1 MPRVTEGYAG
11 ALERELGFDRQLA
24 ERACEDLAEYLDE
37 MADAGMEA
45 AEAER
50 RFGDVQDIARSYAS
64 AAMPTRLR
72 QTLSVAGWLAL
83 ATFLFMRWRSM
94 QLGFES
100 FAHPTLLGAID
111 GAGFLVGAAA
121 LIVAWRRGRSQAAS
135 GMRAPLV
142 FAAVA
147 IGVSTTAS
155 LLRALP
161 ALGGP
166 DGALILGTG
175 LVQLG
180 MLALLIRW
188 LLLVSRY
195 RRVSGEV

>member
-1 MPRVTEGYAG
+1 MRRLTGDYAG

-24 ERACEDLAEYLDE
+24 ARAREDLAEYLDE
-37 MADAGMEA
+37 MADAGLEP

-50 RFGDVQDIARSYAS
+50 RFGDVQDIARSYAN
-64 AAMPTRLR
+64 AALPGRLR
-72 QTLSVAGWLAL
+72 QTLVAAGWLAL

-100 FAHPTLLGAID
+100 FAHPTLLGVVD

-121 LIVAWRRGRSQAAS
+121 LIVAWRRSRARSTD
-135 GMRAPLV
+135 MRAPLI
-142 FAAVA
+142 FAAAA
-147 IGVSTTAS
+147 IGVSTAAS

-166 DGALILGTG
+166 DAALILATG
-175 LVQLG
+175 LVQLV
-180 MLALLIRW
+180 LLG
-188 LLLVSRY
+188 LLVRRLRLINRYSRIA
-195 RRVSGEV
+195 

>member
-1 MPRVTEGYAG
+1 MARLTGDYAG

-24 ERACEDLAEYLDE
+24 DRAREDLAEYLDE
-37 MADAGMEA
+37 MADAGLDS

-64 AAMPTRLR
+64 AALPKRLR
-72 QTLSVAGWLAL
+72 QTLGVAGWLAL

-94 QLGFES
+94 QLGLQS
-100 FAHPTLLGAID
+100 FSHPTLLGVID
-111 GAGFLVGAAA
+111 GAGFLVGAVA

-142 FAAVA
+142 FAAIA

-166 DGALILGTG
+166 DGTLILATG
-175 LVQLG
+175 LVQLAL
-180 MLALLIRW
+180 MLTLIGR
-188 LLLVSRY
+188 LRLIDRY
-195 RRVSGEV
+195 RRLA

>member
-1 MPRVTEGYAG
+1 MARLTGDYAG

-24 ERACEDLAEYLDE
+24 DRAREDLAEYLDE
-37 MADAGMEA
+37 MADAGLDS

-64 AAMPTRLR
+64 AALPKRLR
-72 QTLSVAGWLAL
+72 QTLGVAGWLAL

-94 QLGFES
+94 QLGLQS
-100 FAHPTLLGAID
+100 FSHPTLLGVID

-147 IGVSTTAS
+147 IAVSTTAS

-166 DGALILGTG
+166 DGTLILATG
-175 LVQLG
+175 LVQLAL
-180 MLALLIRW
+180 MLTLIGR
-188 LLLVSRY
+188 LRLIDRY
-195 RRVSGEV
+195 RRLA

>member
-1 MPRVTEGYAG
+1 MGGVKGDYAG

-24 ERACEDLAEYLDE
+24 ERAREDLAEYLDE
-37 MADAGMEA
+37 MADAGLDA
-45 AEAER
+45 DEAER

-64 AAMPTRLR
+64 AALPGRLR
-72 QTLSVAGWLAL
+72 QTLTVAGWLAL

-94 QLGFES
+94 QLGLQS
-100 FAHPTLLGAID
+100 FTHPTWLSVID

-142 FAAVA
+142 FAAIA
-147 IGVSTTAS
+147 IGVSTLAS

-161 ALGGP
+161 ALGGQ
-166 DGALILGTG
+166 DSLLILATG
-175 LVQLG
+175 LVQLV
-180 MLALLIRW
+180 
-188 LLLVSRY
+188 LLLMLVRRLRVIDGY
-195 RRVSGEV
+195 RRRIA

>member
-1 MPRVTEGYAG
+1 MGRLTGDYAG

-24 ERACEDLAEYLDE
+24 DRAREDLAEYLDE
-37 MADAGMEA
+37 MADAGLDS

-64 AAMPTRLR
+64 AALPKRLR
-72 QTLSVAGWLAL
+72 QTLGVAGWLAL

-94 QLGFES
+94 QLGLQS
-100 FAHPTLLGAID
+100 FSHPTLLGVID

-147 IGVSTTAS
+147 IAVSTTAS

-166 DGALILGTG
+166 DGTLILATG
-175 LVQLG
+175 LVQLAL
-180 MLALLIRW
+180 MLTLIGR
-188 LLLVSRY
+188 LRLIDRY
-195 RRVSGEV
+195 RRLA